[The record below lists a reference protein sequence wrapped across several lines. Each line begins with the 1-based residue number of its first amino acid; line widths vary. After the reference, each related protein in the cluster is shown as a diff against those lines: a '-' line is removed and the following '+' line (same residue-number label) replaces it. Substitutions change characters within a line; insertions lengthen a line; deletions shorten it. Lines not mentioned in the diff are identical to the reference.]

1 MNHLTDEQF
10 EEIMQGIEVDTE
22 HLASC
27 HLCQSRLEE
36 KQALANRLRSAFDNV
51 KPSVEL
57 DQTIRRQINVE
68 ATGSEQL
75 PKNSFLNIRFH
86 WRGWIAAISSAAAV
100 LILVSLIMYTSAPSQ
115 AVAAQAELVKIH
127 QHNISGNHEFY
138 SEAEPEKLAV
148 YFKDNLGFNP
158 RLPEPDR
165 GLALRGCCV
174 RHFQGQIV
182 GSYVVDTP
190 EGVMSVIVVTD
201 LPESLGIADKFKYG
215 EYIFWKSAFAK
226 CDMVSVRIGDYTYCA
241 VGEISYEY
249 LAVAWQTPARV
260 R

>member
-1 MNHLTDEQF
+1 MIHLTDEQF
-10 EEIMQGIEVDTE
+10 EEIMQGIDIDSE
-22 HLASC
+22 HLSSC

-36 KQALANRLRSAFDNV
+36 KQALANRLRSAFNNINPAEKLLHKV
-51 KPSVEL
+51 RQQVNLSRPEKSFNK
-57 DQTIRRQINVE
+57 TIFN
-68 ATGSEQL
+68 L
-75 PKNSFLNIRFH
+75 HHH

-100 LILVSLIMYTSAPSQ
+100 LILVSFIVYLSAPSQ
-115 AVAAQAELVKIH
+115 AAAAQAELVKIH

-148 YFKDNLGFNP
+148 YFKKNLGFNP
-158 RLPEPDR
+158 RLPEPGR

-174 RHFQGQIV
+174 RHFQGQIT

-201 LPESLGIADKFKYG
+201 KPESLGIADKFKHG
-215 EYIFWKSAFAK
+215 EHIFWKSAFAK

-249 LAVAWQTPARV
+249 LTDLLSKLIPEED
-260 R
+260 

>member
-10 EEIMQGIEVDTE
+10 EEIMHGIEVDAE
-22 HLASC
+22 HLANC
-27 HLCQSRLEE
+27 NLCQSRLEE
-36 KQALANRLRSAFDNV
+36 KQALANRLQSAFNNINPTEGLLHKVRQNLNV
-51 KPSVEL
+51 SRSRQSSDK
-57 DQTIRRQINVE
+57 TIFN
-68 ATGSEQL
+68 L
-75 PKNSFLNIRFH
+75 HNH

-115 AVAAQAELVKIH
+115 VVAAQAELVKIH

-158 RLPEPDR
+158 RLPEPGR

-190 EGVMSVIVVTD
+190 EGD
-201 LPESLGIADKFKYG
+201 
-215 EYIFWKSAFAK
+215 IFWKSAFAK

-249 LAVAWQTPARV
+249 LADLLDKLLPE
-260 R
+260 